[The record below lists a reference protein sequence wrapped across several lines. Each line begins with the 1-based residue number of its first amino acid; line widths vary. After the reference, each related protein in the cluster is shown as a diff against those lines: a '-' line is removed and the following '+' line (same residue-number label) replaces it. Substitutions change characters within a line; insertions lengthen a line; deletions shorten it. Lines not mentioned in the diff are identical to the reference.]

1 MKPSPRLLSVVIDTN
16 LWLDLLVFDDPS
28 TRRLAALLEPL
39 AVAPLPE
46 APPTLTPLASEP
58 MRAELAD
65 VIDRDR
71 FRLAPQRRILL
82 LARFDALVTTTPVAP
97 DCRLPC
103 RDPDDRKF
111 LDLAVSRRVDW
122 LLSRDKALLAGRRTA
137 WGRFGVR
144 IGKVGDFYNWIDNPG
159 AGTTWP

>member
-1 MKPSPRLLSVVIDTN
+1 MIDERMKASLRPLSLVIDTN
-16 LWLDLLVFDDPS
+16 LWLDMLVFDDPS
-28 TRRLAALLEPL
+28 TRRLAALLDPE
-39 AVAPLPE
+39 AVAPLADE
-46 APPTLTPLASEP
+46 T
-58 MRAELAD
+58 MRAELVD
-65 VIDRDR
+65 VIGRGR
-71 FRLAPQRRILL
+71 FGLAPEQRAVL

>member
-1 MKPSPRLLSVVIDTN
+1 M
-16 LWLDLLVFDDPS
+16 LVFDDPS
-28 TRRLAALLEPL
+28 TRRLATLLDPR
-39 AVAPLPE
+39 AV
-46 APPTLTPLASEP
+46 TPLASES

-65 VIDRDR
+65 VIGRDR
-71 FRLAPQRRILL
+71 FGLATEQRTVL
-82 LARFDALVTTTPVAP
+82 LARFDSLVTTAAVAP

-122 LLSRDKALLAGRRTA
+122 LLSRDKALLASRRTA

-144 IGKVGDFYNWIDNPG
+144 IGKVGDFYNWLDLPG
-159 AGTTWP
+159 